1 MKRATAIFVNFCI
14 PLLLA
19 GQQSVTDS
27 LLQVFNQSSDD
38 SARVMT
44 LCMISDEYSLSRA
57 DSAMYYARE
66 ALALATEKSKLRGQA
81 RALTRIGNLLKA
93 NGELLQGYETHIESL
108 KISEAINDV
117 RGIAASN
124 SNIAEIL
131 KEQANFSHAM
141 DYYWKA
147 NHSFMEIVKKL
158 ETAKPRNEDA
168 IINNKSYLAITLLN
182 IGDCY
187 ERMSKFDSALYFQEQ
202 AFVLSKEIGD
212 TYNLGA
218 IINNQGSIYVKKKM
232 YDVALQKFHE
242 AIPYLKEIDDQQ
254 FLANAYEGMS
264 NVFLKA
270 GQTDSP
276 LFYARK
282 SLSSAHTGS
291 FTKEIFN
298 AQLLLSSIFEAR
310 NATDSAFVYHK
321 LATAT
326 KDSLFNMENLN
337 KIQALNNQEQFRQL
351 EIIAAKKKAEKERKD
366 NLQMIAI
373 TIFIITFLSA
383 VILLSRQKKKHRL
396 IEYLGIVGLLLLF
409 EFIAL
414 FIHPYIAHWTHHT
427 PIYMLI
433 ILVGVAAILSPLHH
447 RLTHWIKHSF
457 MRHPTP
463 HTEVVEEVKKKVN
476 KPLQE
481 KSPVVE
487 PTLKIK
493 TKPIEKK

>member
-1 MKRATAIFVNFCI
+1 M
-14 PLLLA
+14 
-19 GQQSVTDS
+19 
-27 LLQVFNQSSDD
+27 
-38 SARVMT
+38 
-44 LCMISDEYSLSRA
+44 
-57 DSAMYYARE
+57 
-66 ALALATEKSKLRGQA
+66 
-81 RALTRIGNLLKA
+81 
-93 NGELLQGYETHIESL
+93 
-108 KISEAINDV
+108 
-117 RGIAASN
+117 
-124 SNIAEIL
+124 
-131 KEQANFSHAM
+131 
-141 DYYWKA
+141 
-147 NHSFMEIVKKL
+147 
-158 ETAKPRNEDA
+158 
-168 IINNKSYLAITLLN
+168 
-182 IGDCY
+182 
-187 ERMSKFDSALYFQEQ
+187 
-202 AFVLSKEIGD
+202 
-212 TYNLGA
+212 
-218 IINNQGSIYVKKKM
+218 
-232 YDVALQKFHE
+232 
-242 AIPYLKEIDDQQ
+242 
-254 FLANAYEGMS
+254 
-264 NVFLKA
+264 
-270 GQTDSP
+270 
-276 LFYARK
+276 
-282 SLSSAHTGS
+282 SSAHAVS

-298 AQLLLSSIFEAR
+298 AQLVLSSIFEAR

>member
-1 MKRATAIFVNFCI
+1 M
-14 PLLLA
+14 
-19 GQQSVTDS
+19 
-27 LLQVFNQSSDD
+27 
-38 SARVMT
+38 
-44 LCMISDEYSLSRA
+44 
-57 DSAMYYARE
+57 
-66 ALALATEKSKLRGQA
+66 
-81 RALTRIGNLLKA
+81 
-93 NGELLQGYETHIESL
+93 
-108 KISEAINDV
+108 
-117 RGIAASN
+117 
-124 SNIAEIL
+124 
-131 KEQANFSHAM
+131 
-141 DYYWKA
+141 
-147 NHSFMEIVKKL
+147 
-158 ETAKPRNEDA
+158 
-168 IINNKSYLAITLLN
+168 
-182 IGDCY
+182 
-187 ERMSKFDSALYFQEQ
+187 
-202 AFVLSKEIGD
+202 
-212 TYNLGA
+212 
-218 IINNQGSIYVKKKM
+218 
-232 YDVALQKFHE
+232 
-242 AIPYLKEIDDQQ
+242 
-254 FLANAYEGMS
+254 
-264 NVFLKA
+264 
-270 GQTDSP
+270 
-276 LFYARK
+276 
-282 SLSSAHTGS
+282 SSAHTGS

-476 KPLQE
+476 KSLQE